1 MVKCS
6 NPTMSQIQ
14 EVLLGYS
21 DLDLNTIHK
30 NLDLLSRTQFSTLCS
45 GSEIML
51 VTWMYVG

>member
-21 DLDLNTIHK
+21 DMDLNTIHK

-51 VTWMYVG
+51 VT